1 MLAISDSIDWI
12 PPQSSLSALT
22 SHILYPAVFFS
33 PPTRWDLLCSGL
45 KGCGKMENGDA
56 RRAQGSFPFSK
67 EESENQKG
75 FTSRTGFA
83 TLQGLPSVISFSL
96 RWWCS
101 QMLSEQSILALAM
114 HRNHLGMC
122 PKS

>member
-12 PPQSSLSALT
+12 PPQSSLSVLT